1 MYLPG
6 VVTSWANWVD
16 LRFKYTSALKKI
28 QIYVNGEEKGSKIL
42 SKTISATHFLNA
54 PLRFGGNHVDPLDQ
68 NLNAEIKNLYI
79 SGINEPIGRDWRA
92 VARVSDDSVNDVV
105 SFNVSYK
112 DLAGNIGDN
121 RTQAN
126 TNTNSILIDTVIPE
140 LDLVGLASNNPD
152 NSTAM
157 AGDNVTLTVRSREA
171 LQMLEL
177 VHEDDTLESLTPI
190 GGDGKQWVYSREIL
204 PGDKGPVNFRIRF
217 TDLVGNDGIEVTQT
231 TDGSS
236 VSIDTAIP
244 ELSSYALSVNGSSSY
259 TAKPGDTLKVEFTTN
274 EAITSPT
281 VKLAGHE
288 VTASGSGT
296 GWFAEQMLS
305 SSDTEGLV
313 EVELTLTD
321 QTGNSRTLRY
331 PEHSNLLASYPFNGN
346 TNDDSG
352 NGNDLTPHGGVA
364 LTHDR
369 FGSVRSAYKLSLIH
383 I

>member
-1 MYLPG
+1 M
-6 VVTSWANWVD
+6 
-16 LRFKYTSALKKI
+16 
-28 QIYVNGEEKGSKIL
+28 
-42 SKTISATHFLNA
+42 
-54 PLRFGGNHVDPLDQ
+54 DQ

-79 SGINEPIGRDWRA
+79 SGINEPIGRYWRA

-126 TNTNSILIDTVIPE
+126 SSTNRIRIDTVIPE
-140 LDLVGLASNNPD
+140 LDLVSLASNNPD

-171 LQMLEL
+171 LQTLEL

-190 GGDGKQWVYSREIL
+190 GSDGKQWAYSREIQ
-204 PGDKGPVNFRIRF
+204 PGETGPVNFLFRF
-217 TDLVGNDGIEVTQT
+217 TDLVGNDGIEVSQT
-231 TDGSS
+231 SDGSS

-244 ELSSYALSVNGSSSY
+244 ELSSYALSVNGSSSF

-281 VKLAGHE
+281 IKLAGHE

-296 GWFAEQMLS
+296 SWSAEQVLS

-321 QTGNSRTLRY
+321 LTAILRT
-331 PEHSNLLASYPFNGN
+331 PP
-346 TNDDSG
+346 
-352 NGNDLTPHGGVA
+352 
-364 LTHDR
+364 
-369 FGSVRSAYKLSLIH
+369 LS
-383 I
+383 